1 MPIQSEMVKLTICCC
16 HTAFK
21 FECISIDKMYMDF
34 HYMHSTVFEYWIAIP
49 TPLDGSRRFKTSSI
63 KRTVQSSSQ
72 QTKKTLLF
80 LEMWRI
86 LKNWCTPLLNS
97 EEVLSTIEDF
107 FLPLMLLCLC
117 PMPNLLML
125 WMPGFQGEGKRYF
138 SIAVDS
144 VRTNYFSD
152 NPFVGGNNT

>member
-49 TPLDGSRRFKTSSI
+49 TPLDGSRSFKISRI
-63 KRTVQSSSQ
+63 KRTEQSSSQ

-80 LEMWRI
+80 LEM
-86 LKNWCTPLLNS
+86 
-97 EEVLSTIEDF
+97 
-107 FLPLMLLCLC
+107 
-117 PMPNLLML
+117 
-125 WMPGFQGEGKRYF
+125 
-138 SIAVDS
+138 
-144 VRTNYFSD
+144 
-152 NPFVGGNNT
+152 